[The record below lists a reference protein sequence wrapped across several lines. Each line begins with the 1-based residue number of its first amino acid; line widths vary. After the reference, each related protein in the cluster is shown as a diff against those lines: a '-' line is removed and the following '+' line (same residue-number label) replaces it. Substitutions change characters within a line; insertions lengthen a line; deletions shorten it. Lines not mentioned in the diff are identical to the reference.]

1 MHNTLDRRS
10 SAQLRPGV
18 HLSSW
23 LAIGLLLSVSGG
35 AYAAE
40 TADLILT
47 GGKIVTMDDD
57 TPTAE
62 AIAVKGDR
70 IVAVGSA
77 AEMARLAGRETR
89 TVQLQGQLVTP
100 GFIEGHGHFLSLGQS
115 KMVLDLTT
123 AKTWPEI
130 VNQVAEAA
138 RHAPPGT
145 WIIGRGWHQNKW
157 TALPQ
162 PQVDGCPTHSALSAQ
177 SPVHPVL
184 LQHASGHMSLVNAKA
199 MELAGLTSDTKPPA
213 GGEILHDAEGQPTGV
228 LRENAMGLVSR
239 VHARSQNAR
248 SEQQKQQDLHTAIRL
263 ASDECL
269 RHGVTSFHDAGTSYE
284 MVNVYKRLADEGK
297 LPVRLWIMLSE
308 GNDALAQLMA
318 EYRTVGYGN
327 QHVTVRAVKRLLDGA
342 LGTHGAWLL
351 EPYEDL
357 PTSTG
362 LNTLPLE
369 SLRRTAELAAANGY
383 QLCVHAIGDR
393 ANREVLNVYENTY
406 AARNGKKDLRWRI
419 EHAQHLSPEDIP
431 RFAQLGVIAAMQG
444 IHCTSDAPYVAQ
456 RLGIRRAQQG
466 AYVWRNLLDSGAVV
480 VNGTDVPVER
490 LDPIAC
496 YYASVT
502 RKLENGVT
510 FFEEQRMDRSQALR
524 SYTRD
529 AAWAAFEEDI
539 KGTLSPGK
547 LADIVVL
554 SQDILT
560 IPDQQIRKTR
570 VLMTIVGGR
579 VLYETEAQE

>member
-1 MHNTLDRRS
+1 MNLTLDRHS
-10 SAQLRPGV
+10 PSHCRPSGRV
-18 HLSSW
+18 SMW
-23 LAIGLLLSVSGG
+23 LAIGLLWSGPG
-35 AYAAE
+35 WACAAE
-40 TADLILT
+40 SADLILT

-77 AEMARLAGRETR
+77 VEIAKLAGPETH
-89 TVQLQGQLVTP
+89 TIQLQGRLATP

-123 AKTWPEI
+123 AKTWQDI
-130 VNQVAEAA
+130 VNQVAEATLNA
-138 RHAPPGT
+138 TPGT

-157 TALPQ
+157 TEIPE
-162 PQVDGCPTHSALSAQ
+162 PQVDGCPTHLALSGK
-177 SPVHPVL
+177 SPNHPVL

-199 MELAGLTSDTKPPA
+199 MELAGLDRETKPPS

-239 VHARSQNAR
+239 VHARSQNNR
-248 SEQQKQQDLHTAIRL
+248 SAQQKQQDLDTAIRL
-263 ASDECL
+263 ASEECL
-269 RHGVTSFHDAGTSYE
+269 QQGVTSFHDAGTSYD
-284 MVNVYKRLADEGK
+284 MVNVYKRMADEGK

-308 GNDALAQLMA
+308 GNDALARLMT

-327 QHVTVRAVKRLLDGA
+327 QHVTVRAIKRLLDGA

-369 SLRRTAELAAANGY
+369 SLERTAELAAKNGY

-393 ANREVLNVYENTY
+393 ANREVLNIYERAF
-406 AARNGKKDLRWRI
+406 AARDGTQDLRWRI
-419 EHAQHLSPEDIP
+419 EHAQHLSPDDIP

-444 IHCTSDAPYVAQ
+444 IHCTSDAPYVVQ

-466 AYVWRNLLDSGAVV
+466 AYVWRDLLQSGAVV

-490 LDPIAC
+490 LNPIAC

-502 RKLENGVT
+502 RKLEDGVT
-510 FFEEQRMDRSQALR
+510 FFEEQCMDRNQALR

-529 AAWAAFEEDI
+529 AARAAFEEDI

-560 IPDQQIRKTR
+560 IPDQQIRETR
-570 VLMTIVGGR
+570 VLMTIVGGK
-579 VLYETEAQE
+579 VLYEAETHE